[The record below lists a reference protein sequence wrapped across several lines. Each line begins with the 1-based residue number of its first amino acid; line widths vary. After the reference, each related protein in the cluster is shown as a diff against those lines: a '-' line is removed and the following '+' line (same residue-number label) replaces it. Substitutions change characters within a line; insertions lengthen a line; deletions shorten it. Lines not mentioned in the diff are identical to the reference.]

1 LLRRLPLVGTLLD
14 VWEALDAQMAD
25 ERARLSPAEAERD
38 RRRVRQILLVAA
50 VVLVLGYSFGD
61 RPFFVATFAPAL
73 ERRPRLLPYLDL
85 LSFSYWSWAKL
96 LGYLLL
102 PLLHVYLLGGRA
114 RDYGLGLRPAPSVL
128 LPAPG
133 DPEGPR
139 RPRLPSVR
147 LYLLMVLGFLPVVF
161 LVSRTAAFQAGYP
174 FYRLSGRSL
183 FDFLAWEVQY
193 LSTFVAVEFFFR
205 GYLLFGLLRP
215 LGVHAL
221 FVSMVPYAMIHMLKP
236 APEALGSIAAGL
248 LLGTLAL
255 GTGSLWCGALVHI
268 TVALSMDLF
277 ASLHAGTLPPLH
289 RLF

>member
-1 LLRRLPLVGTLLD
+1 MLSRLRRLPLIGTLLD
-14 VWEALDAQMAD
+14 IWDALDAQMAS
-25 ERARLSPAEAERD
+25 ERASQTPEEAARD
-38 RRRVRQILLVAA
+38 RTRVRQILLVAA
-50 VVLVLGYSFGD
+50 VMVVLGYSFGD

-73 ERRPRLLPYLDL
+73 ERSARLRPYIELLG
-85 LSFSYWSWAKL
+85 FSYWSLAKL
-96 LGYLLL
+96 LGYLVL
-102 PLLHVYLLGGRA
+102 PLAHVYLLGGSA

-128 LPAPG
+128 IPS
-133 DPEGPR
+133 EQGPR
-139 RPRLPSVR
+139 ARLPSVR
-147 LYLLMVLGFLPVVF
+147 LYLLFVLAFLPVVF
-161 LVSRTAAFQAGYP
+161 LVSRTPAFQEGYP
-174 FYRLSGRSL
+174 FYRQSGRSL
-183 FDFLAWEVQY
+183 FDFVAWEAQY

-221 FVSMVPYAMIHMLKP
+221 FVSMVPYALIHMLKP

-277 ASLHAGTLPPLH
+277 ASLHGRTLPPLH